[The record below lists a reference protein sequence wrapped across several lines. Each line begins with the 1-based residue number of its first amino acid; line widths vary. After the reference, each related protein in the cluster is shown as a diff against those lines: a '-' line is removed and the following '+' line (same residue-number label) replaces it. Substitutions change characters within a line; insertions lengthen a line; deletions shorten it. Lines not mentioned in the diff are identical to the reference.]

1 MTILRKICLAILI
14 GYLLLLAY
22 WMIFGFGRSAGPVY
36 MYNLKP
42 FSTIAHFTHFDR
54 FNTRTWVINLI
65 GNIGVF
71 IPLGLLL
78 PMAFRIKYAKSMVI
92 FLAGL
97 FILEISQ
104 LISKRGSFDI
114 DDFILNTIGF
124 TVGYWIFKLLSM
136 MWGSSERG
144 NNIQ

>member
-1 MTILRKICLAILI
+1 MMTIRKLSFAILI

-22 WMIFGFGRSAGPVY
+22 WMLFGFDRNVGSVY

-42 FSTIAHFTHFDR
+42 FSTIEHFFDFDK

-71 IPLGLLL
+71 IPFGLLI
-78 PMAFRIKYAKSMVI
+78 PMTFRMKYTKSLVI

-97 FILEISQ
+97 FILEFSQ
-104 LISKRGSFDI
+104 LISRRGSFDV

-124 TVGYWIFKLLSM
+124 TFGYAIYKLLRIL
-136 MWGSSERG
+136 WANRG
-144 NNIQ
+144 

>member
-1 MTILRKICLAILI
+1 VTKRKIFLTILI

-22 WMIFGFGRSAGPVY
+22 WMIFGFGRGVGSVY

-42 FSTIAHFTHFDR
+42 FSTIEHFIDFDK

-71 IPLGLLL
+71 IPFGVLI
-78 PMAFRIKYAKSMVI
+78 PMTFKMKYTKSLVI
-92 FLAGL
+92 FLVGI
-97 FILEISQ
+97 FILEFSQ
-104 LISKRGSFDI
+104 LISRRGSFDV

-124 TVGYWIFKLLSM
+124 TFGYGLYKLLYV
-136 MWGSSERG
+136 GR
-144 NNIQ
+144 